1 MLRNIKKSFFFLITS
16 TFLASISVFSI
27 LFYSDPESAGKLTF
41 FLIYLSIF
49 LCLFGLFTL
58 LGTFIRK
65 KFTTEIPGNI
75 LGQSLRQGLQIALL
89 VTVSLLLS
97 AKGLLYWWV
106 EASLILFFIFFE
118 IFFHLKD

>member
-1 MLRNIKKSFFFLITS
+1 
-16 TFLASISVFSI
+16 
-27 LFYSDPESAGKLTF
+27 
-41 FLIYLSIF
+41 
-49 LCLFGLFTL
+49 LFGLFTL